1 MSLSGISNEI
11 SKAVDEYQ
19 QLLNT
24 VSETEF
30 QRSPAQ
36 GVWSYAEVFS
46 HIFRSNML
54 MRPVIEKCASG
65 NAIENAT
72 PLKIPYKLVLFFRRY
87 PPTMKFKVPPKLEYL
102 VEKISKDQAQQLI
115 DQFRSDLPEL
125 ISMAAKASPTQK
137 VKHPRMGL
145 LNAAQ
150 WMMFTELH
158 TKHHARQL
166 KRLEKLLA
174 NNN

>member
-11 SKAVDEYQ
+11 SKAVDQYQ
-19 QLLNT
+19 QLLNS

-30 QRSPAQ
+30 QRSPAP

-54 MRPVIEKCASG
+54 MRPVIEKCANG
-65 NAIENAT
+65 TAIENAA

-102 VEKISKDQAQQLI
+102 VERVSKAQAQELI
-115 DQFRSDLPEL
+115 DQFRKDLPEL
-125 ISMAAKASPTQK
+125 ISMATKASPTQK

-145 LNAAQ
+145 LNAVQ

-166 KRLEKLLA
+166 GRVGKLLA
-174 NNN
+174 NS

>member
-1 MSLSGISNEI
+1 MSLSGISKEI
-11 SKAVDEYQ
+11 SASVDKYQ
-19 QLLNT
+19 QLLNS

-30 QRSPAQ
+30 QRSPAP

-65 NAIENAT
+65 NAIENAA
-72 PLKIPYKLVLFFRRY
+72 PLKIPYKLVLYFRRY

-102 VEKISKDQAQQLI
+102 VEKVSKAQAQDLI
-115 DQFRSDLPEL
+115 DQFRKDLPDL
-125 ISMAAKASPTQK
+125 ISMAEKASRTQK

-145 LNAAQ
+145 LNAEQ

-166 KRLEKLLA
+166 RRVGKLLA
-174 NNN
+174 NS

>member
-11 SKAVDEYQ
+11 SKAVDQYQ
-19 QLLNT
+19 QLLNS

-30 QRSPAQ
+30 QRSPAP

-54 MRPVIEKCASG
+54 MRPVIEKCANG
-65 NAIENAT
+65 TAIENAA

-102 VEKISKDQAQQLI
+102 VEKVSKAQAQELI
-115 DQFRSDLPEL
+115 GQFRKDLPEL
-125 ISMAAKASPTQK
+125 ISMATKASPTQK

-145 LNAAQ
+145 LNATQ

-166 KRLEKLLA
+166 RRVGKLLA
-174 NNN
+174 SS